1 MKTRYLI
8 ITFALISTLL
18 SSCYKSEDINAELG
32 EARYK
37 LDKGTPIDDAIS
49 DYYTK
54 YSRFVL
60 YKYEPLDY
68 QWSVKET
75 SKSMRLTPVFN
86 YSLKEDALDD
96 LREAKEVLAEME
108 SKTTKPEDIEKQ
120 KEIIKDLGDFIVNYD
135 TAEYQEQRKELEVKC
150 KDTLMMGYNVL
161 KKVFIDLYDDEF
173 KKKYFPFKIFLANTA
188 DLDFYKTSKKD
199 LLSFYGQSFIAMGKV
214 RKGINELTGEELN
227 AYKTSINS
235 DFWGGYLQINN
246 KYNIP
251 DAFYKIS
258 EKYYKTN
265 LMILPENYGK
275 KVPDVSYYTYGFWEA
290 DRAGLG
296 ETTRY
301 KFTPSKEQDI
311 EDTMKAI
318 LSHSKAELD
327 LAFEGHPLL
336 KEKYDFLIKYFNKQ
350 LGFDLTKLAAV
361 DFRD

>member
-1 MKTRYLI
+1 MKARHLI
-8 ITFALISTLL
+8 LL
-18 SSCYKSEDINAELG
+18 VFIVNLLTSCYKSEDINAELG

-108 SKTTKPEDIEKQ
+108 SKTTKPEDIAKQ
-120 KEIIKDLGDFIVNYD
+120 KEIIKELGDFIVNYD

-214 RKGINELTGEELN
+214 RKGINELTGDELN

-235 DFWGGYLQINN
+235 SFWGGYLQINK
-246 KYNIP
+246 KYTIP
-251 DAFYKIS
+251 EAFYKIS
-258 EKYYKTN
+258 EKYYNVN
-265 LMILPENYGK
+265 LMILPENAGK
-275 KVPDVSYYTYGFWEA
+275 DKADVSYYSYGFWEA
-290 DRAGLG
+290 DRKGMG
-296 ETTRY
+296 DWGPY
-301 KFTPSKEQDI
+301 KTCPKREQDI

-318 LSHSKAELD
+318 LSHSKEELE
-327 LAFEGHPLL
+327 LAFEGHPIL
-336 KEKYDFLIKYFNKQ
+336 KEKYDFLIKYFKKQ
-350 LGFDLTKLAAV
+350 LGFDLTILASV
-361 DFRD
+361 DFSE